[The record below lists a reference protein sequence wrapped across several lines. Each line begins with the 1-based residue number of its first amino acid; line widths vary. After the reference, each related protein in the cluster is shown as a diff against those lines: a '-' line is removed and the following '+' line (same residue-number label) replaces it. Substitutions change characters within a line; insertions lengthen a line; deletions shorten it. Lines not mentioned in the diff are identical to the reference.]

1 MLLENTHP
9 DIALKTTGKLL
20 IVLLVLLIT
29 SQFLPAGFDLKNGF
43 YMPWTP
49 YLSSFPDTTSKP
61 TWQVQLFGIA
71 LYLISW
77 TPKLVAI
84 AFLSFAI
91 TGIVKQ
97 SKAKLP
103 STTILLSKQVI
114 LAPVFCL
121 ALCLYLLIPYV
132 PEVVASLGHQ
142 YLVSG
147 TIPDAVLITAAMTF
161 ITKLDIMVIF
171 VISVYLLLLVQKI
184 HVSVNQAMG

>member
-1 MLLENTHP
+1 MLLENTRP

-20 IVLLVLLIT
+20 IFLLVLLIA
-29 SQFLPAGFDLKNGF
+29 SQFLPAGFNLKNGF

-49 YLSSFPDTTSKP
+49 YLLSYPDTTAKP
-61 TWQVQLFGIA
+61 LWQVQLFGIA

-77 TPKLVAI
+77 IPKLVAI
-84 AFLSFAI
+84 SFISRAI

-103 STTILLSKQVI
+103 STTIILSKQVI
-114 LAPVFCL
+114 LALVFCL
-121 ALCLYLLIPYV
+121 ALCLYLLIPYI
-132 PEVVASLGHQ
+132 PDVVAELGHQ

-147 TIPDAVLITAAMTF
+147 TVSNAVLITVALTF

-171 VISVYLLLLVQKI
+171 VISVYLLLLVRKI
-184 HVSVNQAMG
+184 HLSVNQATG